1 MATLTAEEV
10 QRYKR
15 HLVLRD
21 VGAPGQQKLKAA
33 RVLVIGAGGLGS
45 PVLMYLA
52 AAGVGTIGII
62 DDDHVAADNLQRQII
77 HRTADVGRLK
87 VESARDAIL
96 RINPLV
102 NVEIFAERLDAANA
116 LDIIGRYD
124 MVADGS
130 DSFATRYLVSDAC
143 YLAKRPL
150 AYGVLGSFDGY
161 VSLFKPHETNA
172 DGVPYPSL
180 RCLFPEAPP
189 AGLVANCEEAGILGP
204 VAGVVGTLQAT
215 EVVKEILGLGESLA
229 GRLLIYDAMACR
241 FEIVTVAWDPD
252 NPLSGRKATITD
264 LSVHQQQPGRPSCA
278 AE

>member
-1 MATLTAEEV
+1 MVTLAADEV

-33 RVLVIGAGGLGS
+33 RVLVVGAGGLGS

-52 AAGVGTIGII
+52 AAGVGTIGVI
-62 DDDHVAADNLQRQII
+62 DDDRVAIDNLQRQIV
-77 HRTADVGRLK
+77 HREADVGRLK
-87 VESARDAIL
+87 VESARDAVA

-102 NVEIFAERLDAANA
+102 HVEIIAERLEADNA

-124 MVADGS
+124 IVADGT
-130 DSFATRYLVSDAC
+130 DNFATRYLVSDAC

-150 AYGVLGSFDGY
+150 AYAALGSFDGY
-161 VSLFKPHETNA
+161 VSLFKPHETDA
-172 DGVPYPSL
+172 DGVPYPTL
-180 RCLFPEAPP
+180 RCVFPEPP
-189 AGLVANCEEAGILGP
+189 PQGLVANCAEAGVLGP

-215 EVVKEILGLGESLA
+215 EVVKEILGLGERLA
-229 GRLLIYDAMACR
+229 GRLLIYDALACR

-252 NPLSGRKATITD
+252 NPLSGRTPSITD
-264 LSVHQQQPGRPSCA
+264 LSVHQSTGTRSCA